1 MSNELKSVV
10 YKDIIYKYG
19 ADWTSYLESYEH
31 WGFYWYQQKIM
42 EGFGLVF
49 LEAMEPG
56 LPVIGGKVGGTA
68 ELINDGENGFLVN
81 PGYSETL
88 RQAIQTAVYDVELR
102 KKVINNGYSTVKK
115 FPAKNMVKETMS
127 FYQEVLND

>member
-19 ADWTSYLESYEH
+19 ADWTSYLESYEDC
-31 WGFYWYQQKIM
+31 GFYWYQQKIM

-49 LEAMEPG
+49 LEAMEQG

-81 PGYSETL
+81 IE
-88 RQAIQTAVYDVELR
+88 
-102 KKVINNGYSTVKK
+102 
-115 FPAKNMVKETMS
+115 F
-127 FYQEVLND
+127 F

>member
-10 YKDIIYKYG
+10 YEDIIYKYG

-49 LEAMEPG
+49 LEAMEQG